1 MISAFENKCWLLRKF
16 GWVAETTSLLNWRTG
31 NRTGGSNPPASARN
45 WKHRSERTD
54 AFLKKTCWWIRLTV
68 RTHASHACNT
78 SSILVST
85 TVKFVYA
92 LLAQLV
98 EQLTLNQWVQGS
110 NPWGCTNQ
118 KSKLKE
124 GSENQWFLESFLLWI
139 SIGYRLKVFLGVN
152 VTIWGILYLSI

>member
-1 MISAFENKCWLLRKF
+1 MKTVKKICRKDLHSPKVCPTFAPHLKRMLVIKRKF

-31 NRTGGSNPPASARN
+31 NRTGGSNPPASA
-45 WKHRSERTD
+45 
-54 AFLKKTCWWIRLTV
+54 KKASVCKSRCFSNRWIRLTV

-85 TVKFVYA
+85 TKFFVKCLNA

-110 NPWGCTNQ
+110 NPWGCTNFKHEK
-118 KSKLKE
+118 KS
-124 GSENQWFLESFLLWI
+124 SENYWFSELFL
-139 SIGYRLKVFLGVN
+139 F
-152 VTIWGILYLSI
+152 